1 MQAQS
6 LKIHSLNT
14 NGLLRNY
21 KQLSLID
28 HITKNQIDIFGISK
42 THLNLKE
49 AKFSTLSKNLTNYQ
63 KF

>member
-1 MQAQS
+1 MQTQS

-14 NGLLRNY
+14 NSLLENY

-28 HITKNQIDIFGISK
+28 HITENQIDIFGISEIY
-42 THLNLKE
+42 LNLKE
-49 AKFSTLSKNLTNYQ
+49 AKFSMLSKNLTNYQ

>member
-6 LKIHSLNT
+6 LKIYSLNT
-14 NGLLRNY
+14 NGLLENY

-28 HITKNQIDIFGISK
+28 HISENQIDIFGIFE
-42 THLNLKE
+42 TYLNLKE